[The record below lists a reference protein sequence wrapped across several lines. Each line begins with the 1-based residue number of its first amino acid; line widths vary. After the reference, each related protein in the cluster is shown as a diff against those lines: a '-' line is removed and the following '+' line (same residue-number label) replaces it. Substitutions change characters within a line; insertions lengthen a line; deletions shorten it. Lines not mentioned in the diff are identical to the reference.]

1 MSDNERIPNIDG
13 KLSKGQQ
20 LPLQRDVEVIS
31 IPFGKTVMLD
41 EDCIVTVMQAKGSSV
56 SVAFEGRLYLIEGSN
71 LDAIGL
77 EALPRPTLPEGASE
91 EQIEAFVWD
100 QLRTCFDPE
109 IPVNIVDL
117 GLVYGC
123 RIERLLSGERI
134 VTIRMTL
141 TAPGCGMGDV
151 IAADARN
158 KILGAPQISR
168 VHTEIVFDPPWSR
181 EMMSDEAKLE
191 LGMF

>member
-1 MSDNERIPNIDG
+1 MSDIEQLTGLER
-13 KLSKGQQ
+13 GQT
-20 LPLQRDVEVIS
+20 LPLQRDVEAIS
-31 IPFGKTVMLD
+31 IPFGKTVTLP
-41 EDCIVTVMQAKGSSV
+41 EDSIVSVMQAKGSSV
-56 SVAFEGRLYLIEGSN
+56 SVGFEGRLYLIEGSH
-71 LDAIGL
+71 LDALGL
-77 EALPRPTLPEGASE
+77 EALPRPTLPETADE
-91 EQIEAFVWD
+91 DAIEQFVWD

-123 RIERLLSGERI
+123 RIERLISGERM

-158 KILGAPQISR
+158 KILGAPQISK
-168 VHTEIVFDPPWSR
+168 VHTEIIFDPPWSR

>member
-1 MSDNERIPNIDG
+1 MSEIDP
-13 KLSKGQQ
+13 LASLHKGQV
-20 LPLQRDVEVIS
+20 LPLQRDVEAIS
-31 IPFGKTVMLD
+31 IPFGKTVTLT
-41 EDCIVTVMQAKGSSV
+41 EDSEVSVMQAKGNSV
-56 SVAFEGRLYLIEGSN
+56 SVGHEGRLYLIEGSN
-71 LDAIGL
+71 LDALGL
-77 EALPRPTLPEGASE
+77 EAVPRPTLPEDASE
-91 EQIEAFVWD
+91 EEIERFVWD
-100 QLRTCFDPE
+100 QLRTCYDPE
-109 IPVNIVDL
+109 IPVDIVEL

-123 RIERLLSGERI
+123 RIERLITGERI

-151 IAADARN
+151 IAADARH
-158 KILGAPQISR
+158 KILGAPQISQ

>member
-1 MSDNERIPNIDG
+1 MDIEQIAQLKR
-13 KLSKGQQ
+13 GQT
-20 LPLQRDVEVIS
+20 LPLQRDVEAIV
-31 IPFGKTVMLD
+31 IPFGKSELLT
-41 EDCIVTVMQAKGSSV
+41 EDSVVSVMQAKGSTV
-56 SVAFEGRLYLIEGSN
+56 SIGHEGRLYLVEGTN
-71 LDAIGL
+71 LDALGL
-77 EALPRPTLPEGASE
+77 APLPRPTLPADADDDA
-91 EQIEAFVWD
+91 IEAFVWE

-123 RIERLLSGERI
+123 RIERLISGERM

-158 KILGAPQISR
+158 KILGAPQIHK
-168 VHTEIVFDPPWSR
+168 VHTEIVFSPPWSR
-181 EMMSDEAKLE
+181 GMMSEEAKLE

>member
-1 MSDNERIPNIDG
+1 MEQIEG
-13 KLSKGQQ
+13 LYKGQE
-20 LPLQRDVEVIS
+20 LPLQRDVEAIS
-31 IPFGKTVMLD
+31 IPFGKTVTLT
-41 EDCIVTVMQAKGSSV
+41 EDSVVSVMQAKGSSV
-56 SVAFEGRLYLIEGSN
+56 SVAFEGRLFLIEGAN
-71 LDAIGL
+71 LDALGL
-77 EALPRPTLPEGASE
+77 EALPRPSLPEDASE
-91 EQIEAFVWD
+91 DEIEQFVWD
-100 QLRTCFDPE
+100 QLRTCYDPE

-141 TAPGCGMGDV
+141 TAPGCGMGEV

-158 KILGAPQISR
+158 KILGAPQIAR
-168 VHTEIVFDPPWSR
+168 VHVETVFDPPWSR
-181 EMMSDEAKLE
+181 EMMSEEARLE

>member
-1 MSDNERIPNIDG
+1 MPPPTKD
-13 KLSKGQQ
+13 
-20 LPLQRDVEVIS
+20 EVL
-31 IPFGKTVMLD
+31 K
-41 EDCIVTVMQAKGSSV
+41 
-56 SVAFEGRLYLIEGSN
+56 
-71 LDAIGL
+71 
-77 EALPRPTLPEGASE
+77 ALKE
-91 EQIEAFVWD
+91 
-100 QLRTCFDPE
+100 CYDPE

-123 RIERLLSGERI
+123 RIERLISGERI

-158 KILGAPQISR
+158 KILGAPQISK

>member
-1 MSDNERIPNIDG
+1 MSAMEQVEA
-13 KLSKGQQ
+13 LFKGQEM
-20 LPLQRDVEVIS
+20 PLQRDVDVIS
-31 IPFGKTVMLD
+31 IPFGKTVKLT
-41 EDCIVTVMQAKGSSV
+41 EDSIVSVMQAKGSTV
-56 SVAFEGRLYLIEGSN
+56 SVAFEGRLFLVEGAN
-71 LDAIGL
+71 LDALGL
-77 EALPRPTLPEGASE
+77 ESLPRPTLPEDASE
-91 EQIEAFVWD
+91 EQIEQFVWD

-109 IPVNIVDL
+109 IPVDIVEL

-123 RIERLLSGERI
+123 RIDRLLNGDRI

-158 KILGAPQISR
+158 KILGAPQISK
-168 VHTEIVFDPPWSR
+168 VHVEIVFDPPWSR
-181 EMMSDEAKLE
+181 EMMSEEARLE

>member
-1 MSDNERIPNIDG
+1 MDLEQVASLER
-13 KLSKGQQ
+13 GQQ
-20 LPLQRDVEVIS
+20 LPLQRDVEAIA
-31 IPFGKTVMLD
+31 IPFGSTQTLA
-41 EDCIVTVMQAKGSSV
+41 EDSVVSVMQAKGSSV
-56 SVAFEGRLYLIEGSN
+56 SVGFEGRLFLIEGSN
-71 LDAIGL
+71 LDALGL
-77 EALPRPTLPEGASE
+77 EALPRPTLPETASE
-91 EQIEAFVWD
+91 EEIEQFVWD

-123 RIERLLSGERI
+123 RIERLINGERI
-134 VTIRMTL
+134 ATIRMTL

-158 KILGAPQISR
+158 KIMGAPQISK
-168 VHTEIVFDPPWSR
+168 VHTDIVFSPPWSR
-181 EMMSDEAKLE
+181 DMMSDEAKLE

>member
-1 MSDNERIPNIDG
+1 MSDIEQLTGLER
-13 KLSKGQQ
+13 GQT
-20 LPLQRDVEVIS
+20 LPLQRDVEAIS
-31 IPFGKTVMLD
+31 IPFGKTVTLP
-41 EDCIVTVMQAKGSSV
+41 EDSIVGVMQAKGSSV
-56 SVAFEGRLYLIEGSN
+56 SVGFEGRLYLIEGAH
-71 LDAIGL
+71 LDALGL
-77 EALPRPTLPEGASE
+77 EALPRPTLPETASE
-91 EQIEAFVWD
+91 EEIERFVWD

-123 RIERLLSGERI
+123 RIERLLSGERM

-158 KILGAPQISR
+158 KILGAPQISK

-181 EMMSDEAKLE
+181 EMLSDEAKLE

>member
-1 MSDNERIPNIDG
+1 MSDIEQLTGLER
-13 KLSKGQQ
+13 GQT
-20 LPLQRDVEVIS
+20 LPLQRDVEAIS
-31 IPFGKTVMLD
+31 IPFGKTVTLP
-41 EDCIVTVMQAKGSSV
+41 EDSIVSVMQAKGSSV
-56 SVAFEGRLYLIEGSN
+56 SVGFEGRLYLIEGAQ
-71 LDAIGL
+71 LDALGL
-77 EALPRPTLPEGASE
+77 EALPRPTLPETADE
-91 EQIEAFVWD
+91 DEIEQFVWD

-109 IPVNIVDL
+109 IPVNIVAL

-123 RIERLLSGERI
+123 RIERLISGERM

>member
-1 MSDNERIPNIDG
+1 MSDIEQIAT
-13 KLSKGQQ
+13 LHKGQE
-20 LPLQRDVEVIS
+20 LPLQRDVEAIS
-31 IPFGKTVMLD
+31 IPFGKTVTLP
-41 EDCIVTVMQAKGSSV
+41 EDSIVSVMQAKGSTV
-56 SVAFEGRLYLIEGSN
+56 SVGFEGRLYLVEGAN
-71 LDAIGL
+71 LDALGL
-77 EALPRPTLPEGASE
+77 EALPRPTLAEDASE
-91 EQIEAFVWD
+91 EEIEQFVWD

-123 RIERLLSGERI
+123 RIERLISGERI

-158 KILGAPQISR
+158 KILGAPQISK

>member
-1 MSDNERIPNIDG
+1 MEQVEA
-13 KLSKGQQ
+13 LYKGQEM
-20 LPLQRDVEVIS
+20 PLQRDVEVIS
-31 IPFGKTVMLD
+31 IPFGKTVTLT
-41 EDCIVTVMQAKGSSV
+41 EDSIVSVMQAKGSTV
-56 SVAFEGRLYLIEGSN
+56 SVAFEGRLFLVEGAN
-71 LDAIGL
+71 LDALGL
-77 EALPRPTLPEGASE
+77 EALPRPTLPESASE
-91 EQIEAFVWD
+91 EEIEQFVWD

-109 IPVNIVDL
+109 IPVDIVEL

-123 RIERLLSGERI
+123 RIDRLLTGERI

-158 KILGAPQISR
+158 KVLGAPQISK
-168 VHTEIVFDPPWSR
+168 VHVEIVFDPPWSR
-181 EMMSDEAKLE
+181 EMMSEEARLE

>member
-1 MSDNERIPNIDG
+1 MDIEQVASLTR
-13 KLSKGQQ
+13 GQQ
-20 LPLQRDVEVIS
+20 LPLQRDVEAIA
-31 IPFGKTVMLD
+31 IPFGSTETLA
-41 EDCIVTVMQAKGSSV
+41 EDSVVSIMQAKGSTV
-56 SVAFEGRLYLIEGSN
+56 SVGFEGRLYLIEGRH
-71 LDAIGL
+71 LDALGL
-77 EALPRPTLPEGASE
+77 EALPTPTLPESASE
-91 EQIEAFVWD
+91 ADIEAFVWE

-123 RIERLLSGERI
+123 RIDQLISGERM

-158 KILGAPQISR
+158 KILGAPQISK
-168 VHTEIVFDPPWSR
+168 VHTEIVFSPPWSR
-181 EMMSDEAKLE
+181 DMMSDEAKLE

>member
-1 MSDNERIPNIDG
+1 MSAMEQVEA
-13 KLSKGQQ
+13 LYKGQEM
-20 LPLQRDVEVIS
+20 PLQRDVEVIS
-31 IPFGKTVMLD
+31 IPFGKTVTLT
-41 EDCIVTVMQAKGSSV
+41 EDSIVSVMQAKGSTV
-56 SVAFEGRLYLIEGSN
+56 SVAFEGRLFLVEGAN
-71 LDAIGL
+71 LDALGL
-77 EALPRPTLPEGASE
+77 EALPRPTLPESASE
-91 EQIEAFVWD
+91 EEIEQFVWD

-109 IPVNIVDL
+109 IPVDIVEL

-123 RIERLLSGERI
+123 RIDRLLTGERI

-158 KILGAPQISR
+158 KVLGAPQISK
-168 VHTEIVFDPPWSR
+168 VHVEIVFDPPWSR
-181 EMMSDEAKLE
+181 EMMSEEARLE

>member
-1 MSDNERIPNIDG
+1 MSDIEQLTGLYR
-13 KLSKGQQ
+13 GQT
-20 LPLQRDVEVIS
+20 LPLQRDVEAIS
-31 IPFGKTVMLD
+31 IPFGKTVTLP
-41 EDCIVTVMQAKGSSV
+41 EDSIVGVMQAKGSSV
-56 SVAFEGRLYLIEGSN
+56 SVGFEGRLYLIEGAH
-71 LDAIGL
+71 LDALGL
-77 EALPRPTLPEGASE
+77 EALPRPTLPETASE
-91 EQIEAFVWD
+91 EEIERFVWD

-123 RIERLLSGERI
+123 RIERLLSGERM

-158 KILGAPQISR
+158 KILGAPQISK

>member
-1 MSDNERIPNIDG
+1 MSDIEQIAS
-13 KLSKGQQ
+13 LQKGQS

-31 IPFGKTVMLD
+31 IPFGKTITLP
-41 EDCIVTVMQAKGSSV
+41 EDSVVSVMQAKGSSV
-56 SVAFEGRLYLIEGSN
+56 SVAFEGRLYLVEGAN
-71 LDAIGL
+71 LDALGL
-77 EALPRPTLPEGASE
+77 EALPRPTLHEDASDE
-91 EQIEAFVWD
+91 EIEQFVWD

-109 IPVNIVDL
+109 IPVDIVEL

-158 KILGAPQISR
+158 KILGAPQISQ

>member
-1 MSDNERIPNIDG
+1 MSDIEQIAS
-13 KLSKGQQ
+13 LQKGQS

-31 IPFGKTVMLD
+31 IPFGKTITLP
-41 EDCIVTVMQAKGSSV
+41 EDSIVSVMQAKGSSI
-56 SVAFEGRLYLIEGSN
+56 SVAFEGRLYLVEGAN
-71 LDAIGL
+71 LDALGL
-77 EALPRPTLPEGASE
+77 EALPRPTLHENASDE
-91 EQIEAFVWD
+91 EIEQFVWD

-109 IPVNIVDL
+109 IPVDIVEL

-158 KILGAPQISR
+158 KILGAPQISQ

>member
-1 MSDNERIPNIDG
+1 MQQLDG
-13 KLSKGQQ
+13 LYKGQEM
-20 LPLQRDVEVIS
+20 PLQRDIEAIS
-31 IPFGKTVMLD
+31 IPFGKSVTLT
-41 EDCIVTVMQAKGSSV
+41 EDSVVAVMQAKGSTV
-56 SVAFEGRLYLIEGSN
+56 SVAFEGRLFLIEGSD
-71 LDAIGL
+71 LDALGL
-77 EALPRPTLPEGASE
+77 DPVPRPTLDESASE
-91 EQIEAFVWD
+91 EDIEQFVWD

-151 IAADARN
+151 IAEDARR
-158 KILGAPQISR
+158 KILGAPQISK
-168 VHTEIVFDPPWSR
+168 VHVETVFDPPWSR
-181 EMMSDEAKLE
+181 EMMTEEARLE

>member
-1 MSDNERIPNIDG
+1 
-13 KLSKGQQ
+13 
-20 LPLQRDVEVIS
+20 
-31 IPFGKTVMLD
+31 MLTGSESSESATD
-41 EDCIVTVMQAKGSSV
+41 E
-56 SVAFEGRLYLIEGSN
+56 EIE
-71 LDAIGL
+71 
-77 EALPRPTLPEGASE
+77 
-91 EQIEAFVWD
+91 QFVWD

-123 RIERLLSGERI
+123 RIERLISGERI

-158 KILGAPQISR
+158 KILGAPQISK
-168 VHTEIVFDPPWSR
+168 VHTEIVFSPPWSR
-181 EMMSDEAKLE
+181 DMMSDEAKLE

>member
-1 MSDNERIPNIDG
+1 MADSAQIEQ
-13 KLSKGQQ
+13 LYKGQT

-31 IPFGKTVMLD
+31 IPFGKTISLP
-41 EDCIVTVMQAKGSSV
+41 EDSVVTVMQAKGSSI
-56 SVAFEGRLYLIEGSN
+56 SVAFEGRLYLVEGAN
-71 LDAIGL
+71 LDALGL
-77 EALPRPTLPEGASE
+77 EALPRPTLHEDASDE
-91 EQIEAFVWD
+91 EIEQFVWD

-109 IPVNIVDL
+109 IPVDIVEL

-158 KILGAPQISR
+158 KILGAPQISK

>member
-1 MSDNERIPNIDG
+1 MSDIDALAG
-13 KLSKGQQ
+13 VTKGQV
-20 LPLQRDVEVIS
+20 LPLQRDVEAIS
-31 IPFGKTVMLD
+31 IPFGKTETLA
-41 EDCIVTVMQAKGSSV
+41 EDSEVTVMQAKGSTV
-56 SVAFEGRLYLIEGSN
+56 SVGLEGRMYLIEGSE
-71 LDAIGL
+71 LDALGL
-77 EALPRPTLPEGASE
+77 EPLPRPTLPEDASE
-91 EQIEAFVWD
+91 EEIEAFVWD

-109 IPVNIVDL
+109 IPVNIVEL

-123 RIERLLSGERI
+123 RIERLITGERL

-158 KILGAPQISR
+158 KILGAPQISK

>member
-1 MSDNERIPNIDG
+1 MDIEQITQ
-13 KLSKGQQ
+13 LAKGQS
-20 LPLQRDVEVIS
+20 LPLQRDVDAIA
-31 IPFGKTVMLD
+31 IPFGTTETLP
-41 EDCIVTVMQAKGSSV
+41 EDSVVSVMQAKGSSV
-56 SVAFEGRLYLIEGSN
+56 SVGFGGRLYLIEGSN
-71 LDAIGL
+71 LDALGL
-77 EALPRPTLPEGASE
+77 EPLPRPSLPEEASDE
-91 EQIEAFVWD
+91 EIEQFVWD
-100 QLRTCFDPE
+100 QLKTCFDPE

-123 RIERLLSGERI
+123 RIERLISGERI

-158 KILGAPQISR
+158 KILGAPQISK
-168 VHTEIVFDPPWSR
+168 VHTEIVFSPPWSR
-181 EMMSDEAKLE
+181 DMMSDEAKLE